1 MKRGFNKSCH
11 ENTNL
16 APDGN
21 RPVED
26 AVHAQDG
33 RLWRVD
39 DGCAEHGAKH
49 PPVADGEGA
58 SVHVLHRQLVI
69 TCLDTEFKRIQ
80 LHVNNTYSTS
90 KRVNIN

>member
-1 MKRGFNKSCH
+1 MYKRGFETSRH
-11 ENTNL
+11 ECTNL

-33 RLWRVD
+33 RLGRVD

-69 TCLDTEFKRIQ
+69 TGLDTE
-80 LHVNNTYSTS
+80 Y
-90 KRVNIN
+90 KRVQIHMLIMQKGRD